1 MPAHVISSEQQ
12 RDRMLYT
19 PIPKLIVSLSVPTLA
34 SQLISVFYNTAD
46 TYFVSKLSTSAS
58 AAVGV
63 VFSLMSI
70 IQAFGF
76 GIGMVGFLPMLLIV
90 LFAFRSDEGL
100 TLGNITSVL
109 SNEIY
114 MEVLGRSIWIALKAT
129 AICLILG
136 YPIAYILST
145 MNKRKEA
152 ILYVLFIVPMW
163 MNFLLRTYAWQV
175 LLDSNGVLNTLLEL
189 LGLPSQQILYTE
201 GAVMLGTVY
210 NFLPFMV
217 LPIYSVLVKLDRSL
231 VEAAAD
237 LGANPIT
244 CFIKVVLPQS
254 VPGIISG
261 ITMVFIPA
269 ITTFAISRLL
279 GGGKF
284 LLYGDLIE
292 NQFITLGQSAWP
304 VGSALSFILLILV
317 LLSMAVMRRAE
328 RDSGDEGGMLW

>member
-1 MPAHVISSEQQ
+1 M
-12 RDRMLYT
+12 
-19 PIPKLIVSLSVPTLA
+19 KL
-34 SQLISVFYNTAD
+34 
-46 TYFVSKLSTSAS
+46 KR
-58 AAVGV
+58 
-63 VFSLMSI
+63 
-70 IQAFGF
+70 QAFSYPYIVWMLIF
-76 GIGMVGFLPMLLIV
+76 ILAPMLLIV
-90 LFAFRSDEGL
+90 YFAFSSETGL
-100 TLGNITSVL
+100 TFDNIITALTNEMYMQVLTRSV
-109 SNEIY
+109 
-114 MEVLGRSIWIALKAT
+114 WIALKAT
-129 AICLILG
+129 VLCLLLG

-145 MNKRKEA
+145 MKKRTAA

-163 MNFLLRTYAWQV
+163 MKFMLRTYAWQV
-175 LLDSNGVLNTLLEL
+175 LLDSNGIINSILTF
-189 LGLPSQQILYTE
+189 LGLPAQQFLYTE

-237 LGANPIT
+237 LGANPVL

-304 VGSALSFILLILV
+304 VGSALSFILLVLV
-317 LLSMAVMRRAE
+317 LISMAIMRRAE
-328 RDSGDEGGMLW
+328 HDAGEEGGMLW